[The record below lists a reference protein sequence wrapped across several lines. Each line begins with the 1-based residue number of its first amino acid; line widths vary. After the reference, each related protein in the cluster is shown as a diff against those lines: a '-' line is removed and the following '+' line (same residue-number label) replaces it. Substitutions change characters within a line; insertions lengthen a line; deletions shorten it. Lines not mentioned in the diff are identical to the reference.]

1 MRALVFEINFEGH
14 RFHYA
19 ARLIEGL
26 ASLRN
31 AGVYPVLVTSRAAV
45 QSDEYRVHLKP
56 LEALFE
62 IDAHY
67 APPPPSLLQ
76 HARHTV
82 ASLKDAM
89 HRLRP
94 GYCYVP
100 YADGVAQ
107 MLGAARQ
114 MGDDPLPP
122 EVPIEGL
129 MMRGG
134 VFYPQ
139 PGGPKS
145 FVRRLSWTIA
155 MRARWNQLHHLDPL
169 VVAAGK
175 RAGGR
180 SRLLSLMPEAVEA
193 SDTMTREAAR
203 RRLGIPDDAGH
214 IAGSIGIQDER
225 KGIDRLIQAF
235 LDADAGGSLDP
246 RSRLLLVGRQ
256 SAGVAAMLAGPA
268 TAMVLSGRIISQNR
282 YVDQDELATVLAAS
296 DLICTPYPRHIG
308 SASIVVRAAHARRP
322 VLASDFGW
330 CGYIVPRFEL
340 GRVVDVLNPA
350 AFASALAQELNE
362 ATGYTPSPAAE
373 RFVQFHTI
381 ENFQAAWTE
390 GIRRQLRLPSAPGRM
405 KWAAALGQHLT

>member
-1 MRALVFEINFEGH
+1 MRAVVFEINFEGH
-14 RFHYA
+14 RLHYA

-31 AGVYPVLVTSRAAV
+31 AGVVPVLATSREAL
-45 QSDEYRVHLKP
+45 QSDEYRIHLKP
-56 LEALFE
+56 LETVFE

-67 APPPPSLLQ
+67 ALPPPSLLR

-107 MLGAARQ
+107 LLGAARQ
-114 MGDDPLPP
+114 LGDDPLPP

-134 VFYPQ
+134 IFYPQ
-139 PGGPKS
+139 PAGPKS
-145 FVRRLSWTIA
+145 LVRRLSWNIA
-155 MRARWNQLHHLDPL
+155 MRARWNRLHHLDPL

-193 SDTMTREAAR
+193 SEPMTRQAAR
-203 RRLGIPDDAGH
+203 RRLGIPDDGGP

-235 LDADAGGSLDP
+235 LDADASNRLDA
-246 RSRLLLVGRQ
+246 RSRLLLIGRQ
-256 SAGVAAMLAGPA
+256 SAGVAALLAGPA
-268 TAMVLSGRIISQNR
+268 AGMVRSGRIIAQNR

-330 CGYIVPRFEL
+330 CGYIVPRFDL

-350 AFASALAQELNE
+350 AFAAALAEALNE
-362 ATGYTPSPAAE
+362 APGYTLSPAGE

-390 GIRRQLRLPSAPGRM
+390 GIRRQLCLPSAPGRRE
-405 KWAAALGQHLT
+405 WAAALGPRQN